1 MAVQEEFYYDEQF
14 RKYIVQFAAI
24 FMGMQVRVGK
34 RDEVESHLIT
44 VPIKFASSDRVVAAI
59 KDENT
64 QNKLLRL
71 PLFACQLTNITLAPE
86 LRKGVSQTRRKSYM
100 PAGGVFPDDIA
111 VVEQR
116 MPVPYRAEMELTIFA
131 SNQDQ
136 HYQMIEQILSVFDPI
151 LQIQLTDEVF
161 DWTKITTV
169 ELTGINFDENI
180 SPGGDRRIIQT
191 TLSFTMPI
199 HLSLPNRVHN
209 RFIKD
214 IFLRIGAVATD
225 AANSFDIIA
234 DLDSQQ
240 IPYEHVFSL
249 DDVDIT

>member
-1 MAVQEEFYYDEQF
+1 MAVQEEFYYDEQL

-24 FMGMQVRVGK
+24 FMGMQVQVGK
-34 RDEVESHLIT
+34 RGDIDAHLIS

-59 KDENT
+59 RDENT
-64 QNKLLRL
+64 QNKVLRL
-71 PLFACQLTNITLAPE
+71 PLFACQLTNIVLSPE
-86 LRKGVSQTRRKSYM
+86 LRKGISQTRRKSYM
-100 PAGGVFPDDIA
+100 PVGGMFPDDIT

-116 MPVPYRAEMELTIFA
+116 MPVPYRAEMELTIYA

-136 HYQMIEQILSVFDPI
+136 HYQMIEQILSIFDPI

-169 ELTGINFDENI
+169 EMTGINFDENI
-180 SPGGDRRIIQT
+180 APGGDRRIIQT

-214 IFLRIGAVATD
+214 IFLRIGSVATD
-225 AANSFDIIA
+225 SVNSFDIIS
-234 DLDSQQ
+234 DLDNQQ
-240 IPYEHVFSL
+240 IPYDNIAAVDSI
-249 DDVDIT
+249 DIT

>member
-1 MAVQEEFYYDEQF
+1 MAVQEEFYYDEQL

-24 FMGMQVRVGK
+24 FMGMQVMVGK
-34 RDEVESHLIT
+34 RGDVDAHLVT

-71 PLFACQLTNITLAPE
+71 PLLACQLTNVTMSPE
-86 LRKGVSQTRRKSYM
+86 LRKGVSQTRRKAYM
-100 PAGGVFPDDIA
+100 PTGGTFPDDIS

-116 MPVPYRAEMELTIFA
+116 MPVPYKAEMELTIYA

-136 HYQMIEQILSVFDPI
+136 HYQMIEQILSIFDPI
-151 LQIQLTDEVF
+151 LQIQLTDEAF

-169 ELTGINFDENI
+169 ELVGVNFDENI
-180 SPGGDRRIIQT
+180 SPGGDRRIIQS
-191 TLSFTMPI
+191 TLSFTLPI
-199 HLSLPNRVHN
+199 HMSLPSRVHH

-225 AANSFDIIA
+225 ATNSFDIIA

-240 IPYEHVFSL
+240 VPYEHVFSL

>member
-1 MAVQEEFYYDEQF
+1 MVNKNEFYYDEQL

-24 FMGMQVRVGK
+24 FMGLQVEVGK
-34 RDEVESHLIT
+34 RGSVDAHLVP
-44 VPIKFASSDRVVAAI
+44 VPIKVASADRVVAAI

-71 PLFACQLTNITLAPE
+71 PLCSCQLIGIELAPE
-86 LRKGVSQTRRKSYM
+86 LRKGVMQSRRNTYM
-100 PAGGVFPDDIA
+100 PTNGVFPDDLK

-116 MPVPYRAEMELTIFA
+116 MPVPYKAEMELTLYA

-136 HYQMIEQILSVFDPI
+136 HYQMVEQILSIFDPVF
-151 LQIQLTDEVF
+151 QIQLTDEAF
-161 DWTKITTV
+161 DWTRVTTV
-169 ELTGINFDENI
+169 ELTNINFDENFT
-180 SPGGDRRIIQT
+180 PGGDRRIIQT

-199 HLSLPNRVHN
+199 HLSLPNRVHQ
-209 RFIKD
+209 RFIKE
-214 IFLRIGAVATD
+214 IYLRIGAVATD

-234 DLDSQQ
+234 DLNSQQ